1 MPSSCTVTMT
11 FSSVPSSVT
20 VMVPPSGIACWALV
34 SRLVSTWTIWSP
46 SSSAVGSSRWSTTS
60 TETPSANGQRAHDL
74 AHQVGEVR
82 GLAHHAALA
91 GEVEQAGDDLLAAV
105 GLVDDELDVLGL
117 LRVVLAVL
125 EQQVGVQQED
135 AQRVVDLVGDAGG
148 ELAHAGEL
156 LALDQGLLG
165 RLQGEVGLLQL
176 VDGLAQLLDG
186 VGQAHLDLGQALPDG
201 DGVVAAGVVAAGP
214 AVELVLGA
222 VLVHAREDLPELLRR
237 RHVVEALVERLEG
250 AREVDVGVLGDVGL
264 PGRRVEAGLAGARHG
279 ADVRAAL
286 EHRLLAAEAGAHDA
300 ALAAEDVQQPRLG
313 LAVLEVGDGVDE
325 VLAAVGAHDVAA
337 QQVLVEVGRLQH
349 AARDGE
355 EGAEAAVR
363 RVEVLAGLL
372 PPERG

>member
-1 MPSSCTVTMT
+1 M
-11 FSSVPSSVT
+11 
-20 VMVPPSGIACWALV
+20 
-34 SRLVSTWTIWSP
+34 
-46 SSSAVGSSRWSTTS
+46 TS

-74 AHQVGEVR
+74 AHQVGEVGR
-82 GLAHHAALA
+82 LAHHPALA

-105 GLVDDELDVLGL
+105 GLVDDELDVGRH

-165 RLQGEVGLLQL
+165 RLQREVGLLQL

-201 DGVVAAGVVAAGP
+201 DRVVAAGVVAAGP

-222 VLVHAREDLPELLRR
+222 VLVHAREDLVELLRR

-250 AREVDVGVLGDVGL
+250 AREVDVGVLGDRRPPRPPCRSR
-264 PGRRVEAGLAGARHG
+264 PGGRGSRR
-279 ADVRAAL
+279 
-286 EHRLLAAEAGAHDA
+286 
-300 ALAAEDVQQPRLG
+300 
-313 LAVLEVGDGVDE
+313 
-325 VLAAVGAHDVAA
+325 
-337 QQVLVEVGRLQH
+337 
-349 AARDGE
+349 
-355 EGAEAAVR
+355 
-363 RVEVLAGLL
+363 
-372 PPERG
+372 